1 MVWHLPSTVKDLHIA
16 NFHRD
21 WLADH
26 FRSILL
32 HRNLRYGKDFEIP
45 NMTLTLTHYWSLSA
59 ASIVN
64 LVIIVASPV
73 RISVFSVVHRTINF
87 SLNFLLHDQV
97 ELRFLGGSYVGFY
110 RSTEPQKC
118 QCIFFRLQRVLHSC
132 CGTRILLQI
141 RSAFDRRSHGEE
153 VNTNDSYTLATIRS

>member
-16 NFHRD
+16 NFHWD
-21 WLADH
+21 WLADR

-87 SLNFLLHDQV
+87 SLNFLLHDYV

-110 RSTEPQKC
+110 RSTEPLKC
-118 QCIFFRLQRVLHSC
+118 QCISLDYNVSCIVVVGHESSFRYDP
-132 CGTRILLQI
+132 
-141 RSAFDRRSHGEE
+141 RSIGGATERR
-153 VNTNDSYTLATIRS
+153 